1 MNGQNRRRLLLPD
14 GYDREQ
20 YAADPWKNL
29 ALAIVQQAL
38 TDYLT
43 ALKAGNGGSIT
54 ALERFFLS
62 DWYALLSDA
71 DGGLVINRARAIA
84 GKPKKRS

>member
-1 MNGQNRRRLLLPD
+1 MNGQNRRRRLLPD
-14 GYDREQ
+14 KYDREQ

-54 ALERFFLS
+54 ALERFFRS
-62 DWYALLSDA
+62 DWYDLLSDV
-71 DGGLVINRARAIA
+71 DGELVIKRARSIA
-84 GKPKKRS
+84 GKPKKQC